1 MGKKNS
7 KVRPRLTR
15 TATGA
20 RAAKPGAGRLK
31 GTEPPK
37 KWLAVMDAM
46 DGASAADN
54 GSGAGAGAVASPP
67 PSAGLA
73 AASAGA
79 GVVTNTS
86 SEMAPTPVAAVAG
99 NASGTAA
106 RAGSEGPQAE
116 AEEVQKTQAVVV
128 LDAKCDDD
136 REGRP
141 AVDVPPPADVQDG
154 ADGEVQKDSSSVKHG
169 TATASV
175 SHEESASTPIAGA
188 AEIPAVEDV
197 SDASGACKV
206 REFDSLGRLL
216 IFSIVPSHSHI
227 YPSPHIIMHLVRA
240 DIEVQERRR

>member
-1 MGKKNS
+1 
-7 KVRPRLTR
+7 
-15 TATGA
+15 
-20 RAAKPGAGRLK
+20 
-31 GTEPPK
+31 
-37 KWLAVMDAM
+37 MDAM

-188 AEIPAVEDV
+188 VETPAVEDV
-197 SDASGACKV
+197 DNAGGACKV
-206 REFDSLGRLL
+206 RGFEPRYHLYLCFAWSPIGF
-216 IFSIVPSHSHI
+216 FSIVPSHYSHI
-227 YPSPHIIMHLVRA
+227 YPSPLDIICIYCVCA
-240 DIEVQERRR
+240 DIEVR